1 MSSPQVRPARAGRRS
16 LTVPARVAAAVVLGL
31 VGGWIGLTVAG
42 SVHHEV
48 GPLTTS
54 VRVVPHWGGGTVLQ
68 IAPLGE
74 LQLDTHGGPLGIRAT
89 LDGFDVEEA
98 RALVTN
104 PERLSSLKPEA
115 VADITW
121 AVEMAVL
128 RGLLAALVGAVL
140 LAGLASRRF
149 LSAAMG
155 GGTVLLAAGCSLAVA
170 VTGWNPNALAE
181 PRYTGLLSTAPSMVG
196 TAESIVN
203 DFSTY
208 GDQLAQIVGNVSG
221 LYTATSTLPLLP
233 DQDEVV
239 KILHVSDLHLAPQAW
254 DVIATVAQQ
263 YDVDVIVDSGD
274 ITDHGSRAENRYV
287 EEVRRMPAP
296 YVWVRGNHD
305 SPVTQRAMRQVR
317 NAVVLDGK
325 PREVAGLTFLG
336 LGDPTFTP
344 DKSLDNDERLVTEA
358 TEDLAAM
365 AENIGGAD
373 VLVFHDPND
382 AALLDGQAPI
392 ALFGHKHFRKVERG
406 ETGTFLMTQGSTGG
420 SGLRA
425 LEPDEPADIMLSV
438 LYVDRRTHQLR
449 AYDDIRLGGLGSAS
463 ALINREVVDDGQDTT
478 MVAPEPVEGTSDDAA
493 DATVHSGE

>member
-1 MSSPQVRPARAGRRS
+1 MSSPQVRPPSAGRRPS
-16 LTVPARVAAAVVLGL
+16 LTVATRLTVAVLLGIA
-31 VGGWIGLTVAG
+31 GGWLGLTVAG

-54 VRVVPHWGGGTVLQ
+54 MRVVPQWGGGTVVA

-74 LQLDTHGGPLGIRAT
+74 LRLDTHAGPLGIRAT
-89 LDGFDVEEA
+89 LDGFDVDEA

-104 PERLSSLKPEA
+104 PERLSTLKPDA
-115 VADITW
+115 VEDITW
-121 AVEMAVL
+121 AVKMAVL
-128 RGLLAALVGAVL
+128 RGLAAALVGGVL
-140 LAGLASRRF
+140 LAGLASRRA
-149 LSAAMG
+149 LSAAVG
-155 GGTVLLAAGCSLAVA
+155 GGTVLVAAGCSLVVA

-181 PRYTGLLSTAPSMVG
+181 PRYTGLLTTAPSVVG
-196 TAESIVN
+196 TAESIVT

-221 LYTATSTLPLLP
+221 LYTATSSLPLLP
-233 DQDEVV
+233 EQEEVV
-239 KILHVSDLHLAPQAW
+239 KLLHVSDLHLAPQAW

-305 SPVTQRAMRQVR
+305 SAVTQRAMRQVR
-317 NAVVLDGK
+317 NGIVLDGE

-344 DKSLDNDERLVTEA
+344 DKSLDNDARKVTEA
-358 TEDLAAM
+358 TEDLAAA
-365 AENIGGAD
+365 AENLGGVD
-373 VLVFHDPND
+373 VLVFHDPTD
-382 AALLDGQAPI
+382 AALLDGQAPL
-392 ALFGHKHFRKVERG
+392 ALFGHKHYRKVERG
-406 ETGTFLMTQGSTGG
+406 ETGTYLMTQGSTGA

-425 LEPDEPADIMLSV
+425 LEPEEPTDMLLSV

-463 ALINREVVDDGQDTT
+463 ALINRQVVDDGADTT
-478 MVAPEPVEGTSDDAA
+478 LVAPEPV
-493 DATVHSGE
+493 ATDGE

>member
-1 MSSPQVRPARAGRRS
+1 MSLSW
-16 LTVPARVAAAVVLGL
+16 ARVHPAARLSLSLLLSVGLGLAGGWLGL
-31 VGGWIGLTVAG
+31 VVAG

-54 VRVVPHWGGGTVLQ
+54 MQVVPTWGGGTVVEV
-68 IAPLGE
+68 APLGE
-74 LQLDTHGGPLGIRAT
+74 LRLDTHPGPLGVHAT

-104 PERLSSLKPEA
+104 PEQLSTLKPDA

-121 AVEMAVL
+121 AVKMAVL
-128 RGLLAALVGAVL
+128 RGLAAALVGAVL
-140 LAGLASRRF
+140 LAGLALRRVR
-149 LSAAMG
+149 SALVG
-155 GGTVLLAAGCSLAVA
+155 GVTVLVTAADALPVA
-170 VTGWNPNALAE
+170 VTGWNPHALAE
-181 PRYTGLLSTAPSMVG
+181 PRYTGLLSTAPSVVG
-196 TAESIVN
+196 TAESIVT

-221 LYTATSTLPLLP
+221 LYSATSSLPLLP
-233 DQDEVV
+233 GQDEVV
-239 KILHVSDLHLAPQAW
+239 KVLHVSDLHLAPQAW
-254 DVIATVAQQ
+254 DVISTVAQQ

-305 SPVTQRAMRQVR
+305 SLVTQRAMRQVP
-317 NAVVLDGK
+317 NAVVLDGR

-344 DKSLDNDERLVTEA
+344 DKTLDNDARLVTEA
-358 TEDLAAM
+358 TEDLAAA
-365 AENIGGAD
+365 AENAGGVD
-373 VLVFHDPND
+373 VLVFHDPTD
-382 AALLDGQAPI
+382 AELLDGQAPL
-392 ALFGHKHFRKVERG
+392 ALFGHKHYRHVERG
-406 ETGTFLMTQGSTGG
+406 ETGSYLMTQGSTGG

-425 LEPDEPADIMLSV
+425 LEPEEPADIQLSV
-438 LYVDRRTHQLR
+438 LYVDKHTHQLR

-463 ALINREVVDDGQDTT
+463 ALINRQVVDHADDTT
-478 MVAPEPVEGTSDDAA
+478 MVAPDPATDASRGSDDTDDTDGGA
-493 DATVHSGE
+493 EE